1 LLLGIMALVYAW
13 IANNNRSLLLI
24 PHSLIING
32 YCMIKVTRLDGT
44 EYYINPHQIE
54 CIEIRPDTTLIMLSG
69 KTHIVREEA
78 DDVLQRID
86 VYRKKLTPYI
96 VQE

>member
-1 LLLGIMALVYAW
+1 MAGDW
-13 IANNNRSLLLI
+13 HETTGHRSL
-24 PHSLIING
+24 NRF
-32 YCMIKVTRLDGT
+32 MIKVTRLDGK

-54 CIEIRPDTTLIMLSG
+54 CMEIRPDTALVMLSG

-86 VYRKKLTPYI
+86 AYRSRLRPHV